1 MPLCRSHLEKILSE
15 NPAKDPDDDDDDY
28 NSNYGKD
35 DDDDNDP
42 SFSESISSLPEV
54 NDTLTVL
61 NDSLSSI
68 KFQLRT
74 PVDDMS
80 DRTARTLKRKLM

>member
-1 MPLCRSHLEKILSE
+1 MEKILSE
-15 NPAKDPDDDDDDY
+15 NSAKDPDDDDDDDDT
-28 NSNYGKD
+28 NNYGKD

-61 NDSLSSI
+61 NDSLSPI

-74 PVDDMS
+74 PMM
-80 DRTARTLKRKLM
+80 TCQTEQLGH